1 MATRHEAGL
10 LLPGRLLRSRICHL
24 DPAAA
29 GVADVTTA
37 ELVKVSG
44 NEATTPSGV
53 KIKFQSAPKRQ
64 YWVNDA
70 PVPSVTEVNDVLG
83 KPLVAWGQGIGV
95 EGVLELIRQGQI
107 GKASITGEPTVALG
121 ETPFVGRATKE
132 SVVALLKEHQLDHK
146 AELTR
151 AQDRGTAVHLAMES
165 YINTGVMPDPEFYQE
180 EHRGYVRGLVKF
192 LTDLKIDKRAKVY
205 SEVRVGSPTHGYA
218 GTFDLLCKLLPC
230 ELHTTPL
237 RKKEEFKGRG
247 LLDLKTSSSV
257 WDSHFYQLSAY
268 KPAAVEC
275 GYPEPEWEA
284 VVRVTADG
292 LYEVKRNTKTLQ
304 DFLVVLATWRM
315 VKGK

>member
-1 MATRHEAGL
+1 MAVERHVL
-10 LLPGRLLRSRICHL
+10 
-24 DPAAA
+24 
-29 GVADVTTA
+29 VTA

-64 YWVNDA
+64 YWVNDVA
-70 PVPSVTEVNDVLG
+70 YPSVTEVNDVLG
-83 KPLVAWGQGIGV
+83 KPLVSWGQGIGV
-95 EGVLELIRQGQI
+95 EGVLDLIAGGYI
-107 GKASITGEPTVALG
+107 GRTLDDANPDLDYKAVLGNEEYQAL
-121 ETPFVGRATKE
+121 VDATKE
-132 SVVALLKEHQLDHK
+132 NVVALLQQHQLDHK
-146 AELTR
+146 AELQR
-151 AQDRGTAVHLAMES
+151 AQDRGTAVHLAMEA
-165 YINTGVMPDPEFYQE
+165 YVDTGLMPDPEFYQE

-205 SEVRVGSPTHGYA
+205 SEVRVGSAVHGYA

-247 LLDLKTSSSV
+247 LLDLKTSSAV
-257 WDSHFYQLSAY
+257 WDTHKYQLAAY
-268 KPAAVEC
+268 KTAAVEC

-292 LYEVKRNTKTLQ
+292 LYEVKRNDKTLEG
-304 DFLVVLATWRM
+304 FLSILNVWKE